1 MMHQK
6 INEGLKS
13 FFMIQV
19 LIEQVNTLAV
29 LTLNCPLKVI
39 LNSFENSREAY
50 GL

>member
-1 MMHQK
+1 
-6 INEGLKS
+6 
-13 FFMIQV
+13 MILV

-39 LNSFENSREAY
+39 ITSFEKSREAC